1 MPGEL
6 VVVGAGG
13 HAKVVV
19 ATARAAGWRVVAIVD
34 DARERWGQQLLGVA
48 ITGPTERALQDLS
61 AQVVLAIGD
70 NAARRRLAAGARCR
84 FATLVHPSAVVD
96 PTAALGAGSV
106 VFAGAVIQPDA
117 AIGGHAIVNTGASID
132 HDCALGEAVHIA
144 PGTRLAGNVTLGD
157 EVFLGIGTVVIPGVA
172 IGARTIVGAGAA
184 VVTDLP
190 PDVVAVG
197 VPARIAGPVRGPREP
212 REPREA

>member
-1 MPGEL
+1 MSGEL

-48 ITGPTERALQDLS
+48 IAGPTEGALQDAG

-70 NAARRRLAAGARCR
+70 NAARRRLALGARCR
-84 FATLVHPSAVVD
+84 FVSVVHPSAIVD
-96 PTAALGAGSV
+96 PTVALGGGSV

-117 AIGGHAIVNTGASID
+117 AIAAHAIVNTGASID
-132 HDCALGEAVHIA
+132 HDCVLGEAVHVA
-144 PGTRLAGNVTLGD
+144 PGARLAGNVTLGD
-157 EVFLGIGTVVIPGVA
+157 EVFVGIGAVVIPGVA
-172 IGARTIVGAGAA
+172 IGARTVVGAGAA
-184 VVTDLP
+184 VVGDLP
-190 PDVVAVG
+190 ADVIAVG
-197 VPARIAGPVRGPREP
+197 VPARIAHLAREPRDPREP
-212 REPREA
+212 RKA

>member
-1 MPGEL
+1 MSGEL

-19 ATARAAGWRVVAIVD
+19 ATARAAGWRVVAIAD
-34 DARERWGQQLLGVA
+34 DARGRWGQQLLGVA
-48 ITGPTERALQDLS
+48 IAGPTARVLQDPA

-96 PTAALGAGSV
+96 ATVALGAGSV
-106 VFAGAVIQPDA
+106 VFAGVVIQPDA

-132 HDCALGEAVHIA
+132 HDCVLGEAVHVA

-172 IGARTIVGAGAA
+172 IGARTVVGAGAA

-197 VPARIAGPVRGPREP
+197 VPARVAGAARGPRDP